1 VDGFRVASTDT
12 GKTPAALEVAV
23 ALLLPLSLLLM
34 TLLLAASLLRS
45 LLPLSPLLP
54 LSTVLSFAAEAEAA
68 AAAAAAGLVLA
79 ALAAER
85 ASKMRLRMSVA
96 NPLPSSTPHWS
107 HELMSQMKPCTAVRC
122 SYRLSICPV
131 VNAVSCGKSRLMLGR
146 FPGKVR

>member
-1 VDGFRVASTDT
+1 MDGFRVASTDT

-45 LLPLSPLLP
+45 LLPLSPLL
-54 LSTVLSFAAEAEAA
+54 SFAAEAAAA

>member
-1 VDGFRVASTDT
+1 MDGFRVASTDT

>member
-45 LLPLSPLLP
+45 LLPLSPL
-54 LSTVLSFAAEAEAA
+54 LSFAAEAEAA